1 MTTGC
6 LKAVNSVSRKV
17 LHEKTPAIETLEAFT
32 SYQCV
37 QKFIDA
43 WKFSATYADQETSRR
58 GSQIRMLQMGRLEV
72 CEMRLVNATDQREP
86 EEMNSIPL
94 LIS

>member
-6 LKAVNSVSRKV
+6 LKAVNSVSRKI
-17 LHEKTPAIETLEAFT
+17 LHEKTPAFETLEAFT
-32 SYQCV
+32 SYQCD
-37 QKFIDA
+37 KFIDA
-43 WKFSATYADQETSRR
+43 WRFSAKYADQETSRR

-72 CEMRLVNATDQREP
+72 CEMRLVNATGQRKP